1 MLKVFEAMTD
11 KESPQKKVTTEEI
24 IQRHVFYIVSRRFHA
39 ALIKTSLVFTWI
51 DDITTATSHFAGD
64 GWLLVIQLLFIF
76 CTLFVLWHSGNS

>member
-39 ALIKTSLVFTWI
+39 ALIKTSLVFT
-51 DDITTATSHFAGD
+51 
-64 GWLLVIQLLFIF
+64 
-76 CTLFVLWHSGNS
+76 